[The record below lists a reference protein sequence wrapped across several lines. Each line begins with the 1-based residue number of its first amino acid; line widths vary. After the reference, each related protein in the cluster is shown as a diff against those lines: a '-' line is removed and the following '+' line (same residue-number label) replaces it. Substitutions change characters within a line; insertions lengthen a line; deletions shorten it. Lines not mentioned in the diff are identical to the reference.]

1 MEFFKCVDFSFFI
14 RSDLGHK
21 SSNSHYS
28 HPTDYYY
35 DRVNAYKYDYWT
47 PENPTNEFPRPE
59 KSYSDSSKLDALG
72 YVDGSY
78 LKIKEIT
85 LGYQLPKSWIGKI
98 HASNIRIYCSLKNFF
113 TFSHLDNY
121 DPERGGSLSY
131 PMTKQAVFGINVD
144 F

>member
-1 MEFFKCVDFSFFI
+1 MDS
-14 RSDLGHK
+14 
-21 SSNSHYS
+21 
-28 HPTDYYY
+28 
-35 DRVNAYKYDYWT
+35 
-47 PENPTNEFPRPE
+47 ENPTNEFPRPE